1 MCLVC
6 SRYVKEAS
14 VAGVEPVRE
23 RAFGSELKQV
33 QRGAQ
38 TVGSRVGHCKVG
50 GIHSE

>member
-1 MCLVC
+1 MNLKAMINFEKP
-6 SRYVKEAS
+6 RYVKEAS

-38 TVGSRVGHCKVG
+38 TV
-50 GIHSE
+50 